1 MCIIVDMAGTSTR
14 QYNLRSGKQE
24 TLQFPVQLQLEDSKF
39 LAQLLKQQNGQVS
52 DSESSI
58 SESDCEAL
66 IASDQDSYVGSV
78 KTSSPKEKVVT
89 SAESSIVNQEAINI
103 KILSQ
108 LEKLGKRLDSI
119 ETNVN
124 KSSGTKVHSK
134 KAKRKVDSSA
144 TMSPSSQVP
153 QIPDLNA
160 LRQDMSVQALVEQR
174 LRQLADTEQKGTKIK
189 SLRGGSVEVLV
200 PNRVKWPHEFVLSG
214 SSKERVS
221 YDQLSITQWVAGFYR
236 IMKEEKNSKFKEHML
251 DYMISLFEDAN
262 DFSWDAAK
270 ASHAVLLC
278 RMEQGEISDYGQT
291 DKIDRIRRANAQR
304 HNVQTNASQSSKKVG
319 PKHAKSMTCNYFNAG
334 SCSHT
339 RTHETRGV
347 VYKHVCSACFANGK
361 SFAHPEIECRSKSKK
376 HSKNE

>member
-134 KAKRKVDSSA
+134 KAKRKVDSSV

-189 SLRGGSVEVLV
+189 SLHGGSVEVLV

-221 YDQLSITQWVAGFYR
+221 YDQLSITQWVAGFCR

-251 DYMISLFEDAN
+251 DYMISLFDDAN

-270 ASHAVLLC
+270 ASHVVLLC
-278 RMEQGEISDYGQT
+278 RMEHYVMFMWGLYVFWSRNFNNQT
-291 DKIDRIRRANAQR
+291 F
-304 HNVQTNASQSSKKVG
+304 SSIF
-319 PKHAKSMTCNYFNAG
+319 MF
-334 SCSHT
+334 
-339 RTHETRGV
+339 
-347 VYKHVCSACFANGK
+347 
-361 SFAHPEIECRSKSKK
+361 
-376 HSKNE
+376 

>member
-1 MCIIVDMAGTSTR
+1 MCTIVDMAGTSTR

-78 KTSSPKEKVVT
+78 KTSSPTEKVA
-89 SAESSIVNQEAINI
+89 SLAESSIVNQEAINI

-108 LEKLGKRLDSI
+108 LEKLGKRL
-119 ETNVN
+119 V
-124 KSSGTKVHSK
+124 
-134 KAKRKVDSSA
+134 
-144 TMSPSSQVP
+144 SPSSQVP

-174 LRQLADTEQKGTKIK
+174 LRQLADTEKPGTKIK

-221 YDQLSITQWVAGFYR
+221 YDQLSITQWVAGFCR

-251 DYMISLFEDAN
+251 DYMISLFDDAN

-278 RMEQGEISDYGQT
+278 RMEQGEISDYSQT

-304 HNVQTNASQSSKKVG
+304 HNVQTNASQSSKKLG

-334 SCSHT
+334 TCSHT
-339 RTHETRGV
+339 KTHETRGV
-347 VYKHVCSACFANGK
+347 LYKHVCSACFANGK
-361 SFAHPEIECRSKSKK
+361 SFGHPEIEC
-376 HSKNE
+376 

>member
-1 MCIIVDMAGTSTR
+1 MAGTSTR

-153 QIPDLNA
+153 QIPDLNT

-221 YDQLSITQWVAGFYR
+221 YDQLSITQWVAGFCR
-236 IMKEEKNSKFKEHML
+236 IMKEEKKFK
-251 DYMISLFEDAN
+251 I
-262 DFSWDAAK
+262 
-270 ASHAVLLC
+270 
-278 RMEQGEISDYGQT
+278 Q
-291 DKIDRIRRANAQR
+291 
-304 HNVQTNASQSSKKVG
+304 
-319 PKHAKSMTCNYFNAG
+319 
-334 SCSHT
+334 
-339 RTHETRGV
+339 RTHVRL
-347 VYKHVCSACFANGK
+347 HDIS
-361 SFAHPEIECRSKSKK
+361 I
-376 HSKNE
+376 

>member
-1 MCIIVDMAGTSTR
+1 MAGTSTR

-39 LAQLLKQQNGQVS
+39 LTQLLKQQNGQVS

-78 KTSSPKEKVVT
+78 KTSSPKEKVVS
-89 SAESSIVNQEAINI
+89 SAESSVVNQEAINT

-124 KSSGTKVHSK
+124 KSSVTKVNNK

-144 TMSPSSQVP
+144 TVSPSSQVP
-153 QIPDLNA
+153 KIPDLNA

-174 LRQLADTEQKGTKIK
+174 LRQLADTEKTGTKIK

-200 PNRVKWPHEFVLSG
+200 PNRVKCHMNLFCPGPVRNVCHMTSCGWLAFV
-214 SSKERVS
+214 
-221 YDQLSITQWVAGFYR
+221 
-236 IMKEEKNSKFKEHML
+236 
-251 DYMISLFEDAN
+251 
-262 DFSWDAAK
+262 
-270 ASHAVLLC
+270 AS
-278 RMEQGEISDYGQT
+278 
-291 DKIDRIRRANAQR
+291 
-304 HNVQTNASQSSKKVG
+304 
-319 PKHAKSMTCNYFNAG
+319 
-334 SCSHT
+334 
-339 RTHETRGV
+339 
-347 VYKHVCSACFANGK
+347 
-361 SFAHPEIECRSKSKK
+361 
-376 HSKNE
+376 